1 MNKWELERELELEE
15 QRQINLQNLRRE
27 EAFKNKFSLEKLSI
41 TYFYSNKKCSFN
53 FIVLKFIFFLKR
65 KII

>member
-53 FIVLKFIFFLKR
+53 FIV
-65 KII
+65 